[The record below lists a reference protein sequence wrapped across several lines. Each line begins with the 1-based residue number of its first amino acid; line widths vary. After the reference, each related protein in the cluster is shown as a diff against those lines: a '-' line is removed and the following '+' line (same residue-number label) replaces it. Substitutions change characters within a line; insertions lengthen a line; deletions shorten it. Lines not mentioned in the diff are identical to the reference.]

1 MSDTTKDIPNIKLIQ
16 PNNLICIKEDIDN
29 VRNKTEKIIKNYIE
43 RIIYTSTLP
52 DEIKLQ
58 INKVFE
64 EVKSKT

>member
-1 MSDTTKDIPNIKLIQ
+1 MSDSTKDIPNIKLLQ
-16 PNNLICIKEDIDN
+16 PNNLICIKTDIDN

-64 EVKSKT
+64 EVKNKT